1 MLLSGNNPLVC
12 FLAVGKGLPWLA
24 PAGGMPTRLH
34 SAVGAGVRFLVGAEV
49 VHGCSV
55 EILGDSQSPGDAAD
69 PSVGLGGMGLL

>member
-1 MLLSGNNPLVC
+1 MLLSGNSPLVC
-12 FLAVGKGLPWLA
+12 FLAVGKGLPWLT

-34 SAVGAGVRFLVGAEV
+34 SVVGVRVRFLMGAEV

-69 PSVGLGGMGLL
+69 LSVGLGGISLL